1 MDDHLTDLPT
11 DIDDATLAAELTRR
25 AAELA
30 SRMRAEGLEGEQKT
44 SVSDVVTAADHAA
57 EELVAGALARLRP
70 ADGVLGEEGADAT
83 STSGRTWVIDP
94 VDGTYNFLSG
104 LGTWCSALALRDAD
118 GLLLGAVHQPAVDE
132 AWLGGR
138 GLPTTLGGRPVGE
151 LGDLPLAEVAIATY
165 LHPAV
170 LSDADLREPWLAAIA
185 GAATV
190 RMFGSGSCDLAAVAA
205 GRIGVWAQQSV
216 PEWDWLPGAALVA
229 AAGGRAEQVE
239 VRGRTWSVAGRPT
252 AVGEV
257 IAALMASP
265 SLG

>member
-1 MDDHLTDLPT
+1 MDAHLADLPT
-11 DIDDATLAAELTRR
+11 DIDDAALAAELTRR
-25 AAELA
+25 AGELA
-30 SRMRAEGLEGEQKT
+30 ARMRAEGLEGSEKT

-70 ADGVLGEEGADAT
+70 EDGIVGEEGAEAA
-83 STSGRTWVIDP
+83 SRSGRTWVIDP

-104 LGTWCSALALRDAD
+104 LATWCSALALRDPE
-118 GLLLGAVHQPAVDE
+118 GLVMGAVHQPVVDE

-138 GLPTTLGGRPVGE
+138 DLPTRLNDDPVGP
-151 LGDLPLAEVAIATY
+151 LADLPLAEVAMATY

-170 LSDADLREPWLAAIA
+170 LPEAALREPWLAAIS

-216 PEWDWLPGAALVA
+216 PEWDWLPGAALVT

-239 VRGRTWSVAGRPT
+239 VRGHVWSIAGRPT

-257 IAALMASP
+257 IAAL
-265 SLG
+265 LG